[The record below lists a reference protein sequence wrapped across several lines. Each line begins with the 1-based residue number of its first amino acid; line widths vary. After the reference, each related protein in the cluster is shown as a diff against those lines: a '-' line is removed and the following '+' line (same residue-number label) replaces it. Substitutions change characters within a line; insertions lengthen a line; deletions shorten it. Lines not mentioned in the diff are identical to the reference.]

1 MLNQSLETDS
11 NIREQLMKEWSDIT
25 NKWVNDGF
33 YYKLFR
39 DNWLS
44 I

>member
-11 NIREQLMKEWSDIT
+11 NIHEQLMKEWSDIT

-33 YYKLFR
+33 Y
-39 DNWLS
+39 
-44 I
+44 